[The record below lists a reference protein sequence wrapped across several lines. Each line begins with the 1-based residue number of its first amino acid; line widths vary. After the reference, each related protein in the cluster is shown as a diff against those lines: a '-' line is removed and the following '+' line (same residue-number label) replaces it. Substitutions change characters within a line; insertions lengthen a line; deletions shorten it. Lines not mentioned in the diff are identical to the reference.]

1 MNKKNNLIIHVK
13 NCNKN
18 VKKVKFY
25 ILIIFYLYIEY
36 TNKEYFMSVSF
47 NSNVAAGQT
56 GSLGKEY
63 DIQYSR
69 YKKNQA
75 VFGEASFYGNLVTM
89 GLNEEKVLNK
99 FGNDM
104 GYKDGSLSWGRS
116 VSSNRDANNVLFRA
130 ADGSFADVDFDRN
143 NYTITTER
151 DIAKSC
157 GVWSDEGGKA
167 YDIMT
172 VDRGGLNF
180 YEFTASGL
188 GDGIQNTTGVERVLN
203 YSNKWG
209 LFSYL
214 VQEVDYNYLLNDY
227 YTEEGLKGQWIRQML
242 QNNVN
247 QFMNSN
253 EINYL
258 STLNE
263 ANGRLGLASYAYSR
277 LFV

>member
-25 ILIIFYLYIEY
+25 ILIIFYLSIEY
-36 TNKEYFMSVSF
+36 TNQEYFMSVSF

-116 VSSNRDANNVLFRA
+116 VSSNRDANNVLF
-130 ADGSFADVDFDRN
+130 
-143 NYTITTER
+143 
-151 DIAKSC
+151 
-157 GVWSDEGGKA
+157 
-167 YDIMT
+167 
-172 VDRGGLNF
+172 
-180 YEFTASGL
+180 
-188 GDGIQNTTGVERVLN
+188 
-203 YSNKWG
+203 
-209 LFSYL
+209 
-214 VQEVDYNYLLNDY
+214 
-227 YTEEGLKGQWIRQML
+227 
-242 QNNVN
+242 
-247 QFMNSN
+247 
-253 EINYL
+253 
-258 STLNE
+258 
-263 ANGRLGLASYAYSR
+263 
-277 LFV
+277 

>member
-1 MNKKNNLIIHVK
+1 M
-13 NCNKN
+13 
-18 VKKVKFY
+18 
-25 ILIIFYLYIEY
+25 
-36 TNKEYFMSVSF
+36 
-47 NSNVAAGQT
+47 
-56 GSLGKEY
+56 
-63 DIQYSR
+63 
-69 YKKNQA
+69 
-75 VFGEASFYGNLVTM
+75 
-89 GLNEEKVLNK
+89 
-99 FGNDM
+99 
-104 GYKDGSLSWGRS
+104 
-116 VSSNRDANNVLFRA
+116 
-130 ADGSFADVDFDRN
+130 
-143 NYTITTER
+143 
-151 DIAKSC
+151 
-157 GVWSDEGGKA
+157 WSDEGGKA